1 MEPIYMETISMEL
14 WYMYGNY
21 KYGTLV
27 WNTCMGTC
35 LGLCMESM
43 DMLVRKPS

>member
-1 MEPIYMETISMEL
+1 
-14 WYMYGNY
+14 MYGNY

-27 WNTCMGTC
+27 YVWNFGMEYLYRYL